1 MSGLELKARELGA
14 SVERVKMTES
24 AAKDKLEARISSRLE
39 QSLVQRQTTTVSP
52 QLRTFEEKVHP
63 YDFHDNNVK

>member
-1 MSGLELKARELGA
+1 
-14 SVERVKMTES
+14 MTES

-39 QSLVQRQTTTVSP
+39 QLLVQRQATTVSP